1 MKIGFFTKWYK
12 NSLASKGNVVG
23 DELWA
28 RSLIKYLKK
37 TKNYEADIY
46 TPNEPPEK
54 KLDVMIYLNEYNP
67 NKEWAIKN
75 IFYFQNI
82 SNTIPEIA
90 CNDFL
95 NKNYNFDA
103 YISFSKNISEILK
116 EKTNRP
122 VLYLPFAA
130 DTEIFY
136 PRDKKSEYMF
146 EVAYVGNDI
155 KGTEATMK
163 YIYPAVNFKFG
174 LFGNWQIP
182 KYRFKF
188 WKNFKKLPPYKKEF
202 EKLSKGKI
210 PQEELPY
217 LYSSAKIILNCTAPD
232 AKNWDIIT
240 LRTYEVLAC
249 GGFLISDETPLALKE
264 LSNCI
269 IFTKGGDDLIQ
280 KISFYLENEDERKKI
295 AQKGYEYAKS
305 KGNVLDRVISLVDF
319 LENKL

>member
-12 NSLASKGNVVG
+12 NSLTSKGNVVG

-28 RSLIKYLKK
+28 RSLIKYLCKI
-37 TKNYEADIY
+37 KNFEADIY
-46 TPNEPPEK
+46 TPQEPPVE
-54 KLDVMIYLNEYNP
+54 KLDVMIYLNEYP
-67 NKEWAIKN
+67 PHKEWAVKN

-82 SNTIPEIA
+82 SDSIPEKA
-90 CNDFL
+90 CKDFIS
-95 NKNYNFDA
+95 KNYSFDA
-103 YISFSKNISEILK
+103 YISFSKIVVEILK

-136 PRDKKSEYMF
+136 PRDKKNEYIF

-155 KGTEATMK
+155 KGTESTLK

-202 EKLSKGKI
+202 AKLSKGKI

-217 LYSSAKIILNCTAPD
+217 LYSSSKIILNCTAPN
-232 AKNWDIIT
+232 AINWDIIT

-264 LSNCI
+264 LSDCI
-269 IFTKGGDDLIQ
+269 VFTKGDDDLIQ
-280 KISFYLENEDERKKI
+280 KISYYLENEEERQKFAK
-295 AQKGYEYAKS
+295 KGYEYVKQ
-305 KGNVLDRVISLVDF
+305 KGNVTSRAYDLIEF
-319 LENKL
+319 LENNL